1 MKTIGNR
8 AEVFHGNA
16 HKTKGGLKK
25 EDLKKNKQGYIVSVK
40 QSERMSGGENPLR
53 KKGLLQKKN
62 SGKFG
67 PVKDVEISETVKEW
81 SFF

>member
-1 MKTIGNR
+1 MKNIGNR

-16 HKTKGGLKK
+16 IKTKGGLTK
-25 EDLKKNKQGYIVSVK
+25 EDLKKNKQGYIVSKK

-53 KKGLLQKKN
+53 KLGLLQKKN

-67 PVKDVEISETVKEW
+67 PVQEVKITEKVKEW